1 MYTASEKLSTA
12 NITDIMQTAYIDY
25 SMSVIISRALPDARD
40 GLKPVQRRILYAML
54 REGLLHNRAYDK
66 CAGVVGEVLK
76 NYHPHGDS
84 SVYDTLVRL
93 AQTWV
98 MRYPLIDPQGN
109 FGSVDGDPPAAYRY
123 TECRLNEIA
132 EDLLK
137 DIEEDTVDFAP
148 NYKESTTEP
157 TVLPSALPN
166 LLMNGST
173 GIAVGMTTN
182 IPPHN
187 LDEIIDATCAI
198 IDRPGISVDDLCRI
212 VQGPDFPTGGVISGR
227 EGILSYLRT
236 GKGIV
241 RIRGKAHTEELKGG
255 MEQIVITEIPY
266 NVNRATLVTRIAE
279 LVSEK
284 EIDGIRDLRD
294 ESDENTRIVIEL
306 KRGEQAKVV
315 INQLFQKTAL
325 ESSFGVTLLA
335 LDQKRPKQ
343 MNIKELIECY
353 IAHRRDVVTRRTR
366 FRLRE
371 AEDRAHILEGYII
384 ALDNLDDFVRIIRA
398 SANREEAKVK
408 LMAKYPLS
416 ERQTDAILELRLY
429 QLTGLERGKIEAE
442 YLELMKLIEEL
453 RGILDSE
460 AKLMALIK
468 EELLGMKA
476 KYTSPR
482 RTIIEAAAGEF
493 RMEDVVPNEGCVI
506 TVSHL
511 GFIKRTPVADY
522 RSQRRGGKGV
532 IGAETYDEDF
542 VEHLFT
548 ASTHDY
554 ILFFSSTGQC
564 HARKCY
570 DVPEGTR
577 ASKGKSISSF
587 LRLGDG
593 EKIAAMLCVKDFVE
607 DRFLVMATR
616 SGVIKKSALS
626 DYANATREGGL
637 IGINLADGDKVIGTV
652 LTTGSDEL
660 ILVSNQGLA
669 VRFRERDPESGEEL
683 FRATGRA
690 TGGVTGMRF
699 KLESDYLDVIEVVDH
714 NAKFLVASEAGQ
726 GVRTRFEDYPL
737 INRGGSGVWAID
749 LPGFGDSAL
758 PPDVRD
764 VDGVFP
770 YVEEGMA
777 QLFGDRQIDL
787 MGFSFG
793 GLTAGFLAAHYP
805 ARMQRLMLIGIPAL
819 GLFGQGRP
827 MRGLRADMTEQERA
841 QVFRHNLLQLMLHHP
856 ESVDDEAIAMH
867 AANVSR
873 DRLRRRRIA
882 RGDALLHLQQ
892 RWTCPVYTFWGEHDV
907 LYPGRL
913 EEVRQAL
920 SGCRLM
926 SFDVIPDAGHW
937 VMYERAQAFN
947 QRACQTLR
955 LPLAIT

>member
-1 MYTASEKLSTA
+1 MYTASEKLSSA

-54 REGLLHNRAYDK
+54 REGLLHNRSYDK

-157 TVLPSALPN
+157 TVLPAALPN

-187 LDEIIDATCAI
+187 LDEIMDATCAI
-198 IDRPGISVDDLCRI
+198 IDRPGISVDELCGI

-227 EGILSYLRT
+227 EGILSYLKT

-325 ESSFGVTLLA
+325 ESTFGVTLLA

-366 FRLRE
+366 FRLKE

-398 SANREEAKVK
+398 SQNRDEAKTR

-442 YLELMKLIEEL
+442 YVELMKLIEEL

-468 EELLGMKA
+468 KELLEMKA

-564 HARKCY
+564 HAKKCY

-577 ASKGKSISSF
+577 ASKGKSVSSF

-593 EKIAAMLCVKDFVE
+593 EKIAAMMCIKDFVD
-607 DRFLVMATR
+607 DRFLVMATK

-637 IGINLADGDKVIGTV
+637 IGINLGDGDKVIGTV
-652 LTTGSDEL
+652 LTTGNDEL

-726 GVRTRFEDYPL
+726 GVRTRFEDYRL

-749 LPGFGDSAL
+749 LPEDGSIRLAGAL
-758 PPDVRD
+758 SVRD
-764 VDGVFP
+764 EDEV
-770 YVEEGMA
+770 M
-777 QLFGDRQIDL
+777 L
-787 MGFSFG
+787 
-793 GLTAGFLAAHYP
+793 LTAKGQSIRCPVKDIRETNRGAKGV
-805 ARMQRLMLIGIPAL
+805 RLVTLEPG
-819 GLFGQGRP
+819 
-827 MRGLRADMTEQERA
+827 DK
-841 QVFRHNLLQLMLHHP
+841 LL
-856 ESVDDEAIAMH
+856 S
-867 AANVSR
+867 
-873 DRLRRRRIA
+873 IA
-882 RGDALLHLQQ
+882 RIVETDEQQ
-892 RWTCPVYTFWGEHDV
+892 AAEAPAAE
-907 LYPGRL
+907 
-913 EEVRQAL
+913 A
-920 SGCRLM
+920 
-926 SFDVIPDAGHW
+926 
-937 VMYERAQAFN
+937 
-947 QRACQTLR
+947 
-955 LPLAIT
+955 

>member
-1 MYTASEKLSTA
+1 VSTVPEKLSAA

-54 REGLLHNRAYDK
+54 REGLLHNRAFDK

-93 AQTWV
+93 AQPWV

-123 TECRLNEIA
+123 TEARLREIA
-132 EDLLK
+132 EDLLR
-137 DIEEDTVDFAP
+137 DIEEETVDFVP

-157 TVLPSALPN
+157 IVLPAALPN

-187 LDEIIDATCAI
+187 LDEIIDAACAI
-198 IDRPGISVDDLCRI
+198 IDRPGITVDELCGMI
-212 VQGPDFPTGGVISGR
+212 QGPDFPTGGIISGR

-241 RIRGKAHTEELKGG
+241 RTRGKAHTEELKGG
-255 MEQIVITEIPY
+255 MEQVVITEIPY
-266 NVNRATLVTRIAE
+266 NVNRSTLVTRIAE

-325 ESSFGVTLLA
+325 ESSFGVILLA

-353 IAHRRDVVTRRTR
+353 LAHRREVVTRRTR

-398 SANREEAKVK
+398 SANREEARER
-408 LMAKYPLS
+408 LMARYPLS
-416 ERQTDAILELRLY
+416 ERQADAILELRLY

-453 RGILDSE
+453 RGILESE
-460 AKLMALIK
+460 AKLLDLIK
-468 EELLGMKA
+468 RELLEMKA

-482 RTIIEAAAGEF
+482 RTAIEAAAGEF

-511 GFIKRTPVADY
+511 GFIKRTPAAEY
-522 RSQRRGGKGV
+522 RLQRRGGKGV
-532 IGAETYDEDF
+532 IGAETYEEDF

-548 ASTHDY
+548 ASTHDF
-554 ILFFSSTGQC
+554 ILFLSSSGQC

-577 ASKGKSISSF
+577 ASRGKSVGSF
-587 LRLGDG
+587 LRLGEG
-593 EKIAAMLCVKDFVE
+593 EKIAAMLCVRDFVA

-616 SGVIKKSALS
+616 AGVIKKSPLS
-626 DYANATREGGL
+626 DYANSTRDGGI
-637 IGINLADGDKVIGTV
+637 IGINLDPGDKVIGTV
-652 LTTGSDEL
+652 LTTGADEL
-660 ILVSNQGLA
+660 VLVSHQGLA
-669 VRFRERDPESGEEL
+669 VRFRERDPETGEEL
-683 FRATGRA
+683 FRPTGRA

-699 KLESDYLDVIEVVDH
+699 KLASDVLQAITVVDH
-714 NAKFLVASEAGQ
+714 AAKFLVASEAGL
-726 GVRTRFEDYPL
+726 GVRTRFEDYRL

-749 LPGFGDSAL
+749 LPEDGSIRLAGAL
-758 PPDVRD
+758 AVRD
-764 VDGVFP
+764 EDEV
-770 YVEEGMA
+770 M
-777 QLFGDRQIDL
+777 L
-787 MGFSFG
+787 
-793 GLTAGFLAAHYP
+793 LTAKGQSIRCPVAGIRETGRGAKGV
-805 ARMQRLMLIGIPAL
+805 RLVTLEPG
-819 GLFGQGRP
+819 
-827 MRGLRADMTEQERA
+827 DK
-841 QVFRHNLLQLMLHHP
+841 LL
-856 ESVDDEAIAMH
+856 S
-867 AANVSR
+867 
-873 DRLRRRRIA
+873 IA
-882 RGDALLHLQQ
+882 RIIETDEEQAAAGDPAS
-892 RWTCPVYTFWGEHDV
+892 
-907 LYPGRL
+907 
-913 EEVRQAL
+913 A
-920 SGCRLM
+920 
-926 SFDVIPDAGHW
+926 
-937 VMYERAQAFN
+937 
-947 QRACQTLR
+947 
-955 LPLAIT
+955 